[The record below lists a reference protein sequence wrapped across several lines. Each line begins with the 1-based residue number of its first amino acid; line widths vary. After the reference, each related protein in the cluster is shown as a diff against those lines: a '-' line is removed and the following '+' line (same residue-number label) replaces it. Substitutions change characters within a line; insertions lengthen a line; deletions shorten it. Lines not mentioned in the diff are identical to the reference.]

1 MNKSSTLY
9 TVRQCSECPG
19 DAEYH
24 CEPCPC
30 YLCLQCKEKH
40 VTDLKTIDHELVIYP
55 EQFNCIPTNE
65 LCIRHPS
72 YVYSMYCEPC
82 EVPVCYLCSEHRTHR
97 WMDLQRAYKTK
108 QQQHRR
114 TIQTIRSEA
123 LFYRPV
129 LLAGI
134 KADVKACQ
142 TELYQSVILTKA
154 KTLKNRID
162 KSLENVDY
170 KHRCFKQKL
179 ETYRYIAILQRYEQ
193 IYQQSAVSPLKFISC
208 TKKDRLPKILLTL
221 HTTKLL
227 MLGSLNKKGVTEL
240 LNAIQMKERGKRH
253 IRNDQLLTP
262 MSALTVTS
270 VDSCD
275 HISCVTS
282 DLVWVKRW
290 TKLILTNTAGENLH
304 CRDDTCIKLQCGAH
318 TVNSEREIIYI
329 DNDYNVKKLSKNMK
343 TITTF
348 IKSTPSGFGPRCLYC
363 SPVSGDLLVGVS
375 LKDTDDE
382 LMELFG
388 MCAICIP
395 AIYVVERY
403 NQTGQLIQTI
413 ERDNTD
419 DPYLIFNYKYPNY
432 ITENNNGDIVVSYTT
447 DSPEYGSV
455 LVRDRGGKYRF
466 NYKGPPSG
474 SEQLDPRGVCIDAL
488 SHILVCDG
496 ITNTVQMLDCDGQFL
511 SHLLIRPSGIFSPRS
526 LSYDVNTHRLWVG
539 SERNNKVCVFRYITR
554 KHTLADQDK
563 RHDVMESLREI
574 PAIKTQGNRCLLK
587 LVHPF
592 KLLEKIIMPDDLNC
606 THISLLTAS
615 RAWVSDS
622 LGNLY
627 LTSKTSKILHRI
639 VNLLYGSS
647 GSHTVNGKCELIYID
662 TDYNINKLRKDLR
675 ACSVFIRKIKDSI
688 WKPRCVFCSLSTGDL
703 LVGMYSNDLDIGKVT
718 RYNQS
723 GQLTQTIQDDG
734 TGLELYYKPS
744 FIAENNNGNVVVSDS
759 EWSGYYSASGAVVVT
774 DRCGKYRFSYTGHPP
789 GSGIRPRGICT
800 DALSNI
806 VVCDD
811 RTQELHILNSDGQ
824 FLSLHLPPSSY
835 FQQRSVSYDA
845 DTYCLWVCFDGEL
858 HVYKYISLRDSQTG
872 GEGLEEKFVS
882 KQHGKSDMAASF

>member
-1 MNKSSTLY
+1 
-9 TVRQCSECPG
+9 
-19 DAEYH
+19 
-24 CEPCPC
+24 
-30 YLCLQCKEKH
+30 
-40 VTDLKTIDHELVIYP
+40 
-55 EQFNCIPTNE
+55 
-65 LCIRHPS
+65 
-72 YVYSMYCEPC
+72 
-82 EVPVCYLCSEHRTHR
+82 
-97 WMDLQRAYKTK
+97 
-108 QQQHRR
+108 
-114 TIQTIRSEA
+114 
-123 LFYRPV
+123 
-129 LLAGI
+129 
-134 KADVKACQ
+134 
-142 TELYQSVILTKA
+142 
-154 KTLKNRID
+154 
-162 KSLENVDY
+162 
-170 KHRCFKQKL
+170 
-179 ETYRYIAILQRYEQ
+179 
-193 IYQQSAVSPLKFISC
+193 
-208 TKKDRLPKILLTL
+208 
-221 HTTKLL
+221 
-227 MLGSLNKKGVTEL
+227 
-240 LNAIQMKERGKRH
+240 
-253 IRNDQLLTP
+253 
-262 MSALTVTS
+262 
-270 VDSCD
+270 
-275 HISCVTS
+275 
-282 DLVWVKRW
+282 
-290 TKLILTNTAGENLH
+290 
-304 CRDDTCIKLQCGAH
+304 
-318 TVNSEREIIYI
+318 
-329 DNDYNVKKLSKNMK
+329 
-343 TITTF
+343 
-348 IKSTPSGFGPRCLYC
+348 
-363 SPVSGDLLVGVS
+363 
-375 LKDTDDE
+375 
-382 LMELFG
+382 
-388 MCAICIP
+388 
-395 AIYVVERY
+395 
-403 NQTGQLIQTI
+403 
-413 ERDNTD
+413 
-419 DPYLIFNYKYPNY
+419 
-432 ITENNNGDIVVSYTT
+432 
-447 DSPEYGSV
+447 
-455 LVRDRGGKYRF
+455 
-466 NYKGPPSG
+466 
-474 SEQLDPRGVCIDAL
+474 
-488 SHILVCDG
+488 
-496 ITNTVQMLDCDGQFL
+496 MLDCDGQFL
-511 SHLLIRPSGIFSPRS
+511 SHLLIRPSGLFSPCS

-662 TDYNINKLRKDLR
+662 TDYNINKLTTDLR

-759 EWSGYYSASGAVVVT
+759 EWSDYYSASGAVVVT

-806 VVCDD
+806 VVCAD

-872 GEGLEEKFVS
+872 DEGLEEKLVS
-882 KQHGKSDMAASF
+882 KQGKSDMAASF